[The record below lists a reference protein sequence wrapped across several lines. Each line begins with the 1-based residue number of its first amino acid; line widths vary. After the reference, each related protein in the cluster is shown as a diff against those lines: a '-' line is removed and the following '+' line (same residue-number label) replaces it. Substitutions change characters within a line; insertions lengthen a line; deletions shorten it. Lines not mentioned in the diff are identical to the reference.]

1 MIKCREMNR
10 RKFLQ
15 AGAASF
21 VLPSIAGAASGEL
34 VIKGGRVIDPSQRI
48 DKVADV
54 LIRGGKIAGIRES
67 VDAKGAEIVDAKG
80 AQIIDARGKIVTPG
94 LIDIHLHIVDKE
106 SPPGR
111 SLMDGVTSVIDGG
124 SRGADNINESL
135 SIAAAAPNRCRVLIN
150 IAHLGINPGGMGEL
164 LSIDAADVQAC
175 RKAVEKHR
183 DQIVGIKARLSEN
196 VAGNHDVEALR
207 RARLVADP
215 MKIPI
220 MIHMG
225 QTVAPLKDLLQL
237 LRAGDIVTHL
247 YAPPPHGIMDDS
259 GRILP
264 EVREAR
270 RRGVLFDVG
279 NGRLAHITW
288 EIAERAMAQDFLPDT
303 ISTDVNGTSRTEQ
316 VFDLPN
322 VMSKFLLL
330 GMSLDQVIARTTM
343 NSAKAIP
350 EYKAFGTLRTGA
362 VADVSVLDLRQG
374 QFEFVDNIG
383 GKRIGKQKLF
393 PDAVVFGGR
402 RAG

>member
-1 MIKCREMNR
+1 MNR

-196 VAGNHDVEALR
+196 VAGNHDAEALR

>member
-1 MIKCREMNR
+1 MNR